1 MKKAISGGR
10 DELRRKMMKEYP
22 AGSRLCEYM
31 GLALTR
37 QVWAGNPDL
46 GVVIIQMV
54 IRALGKGEITNEG
67 GQNKMRF

>member
-1 MKKAISGGR
+1 
-10 DELRRKMMKEYP
+10 
-22 AGSRLCEYM
+22 M

-46 GVVIIQMV
+46 GVVIVQMV